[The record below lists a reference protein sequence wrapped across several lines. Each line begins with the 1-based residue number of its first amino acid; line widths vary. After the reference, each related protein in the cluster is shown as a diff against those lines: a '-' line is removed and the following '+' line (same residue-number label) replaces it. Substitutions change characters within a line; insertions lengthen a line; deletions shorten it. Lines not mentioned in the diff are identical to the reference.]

1 MALPIAHPLDE
12 VTVATTALSVAT
24 GIAGVHQRS
33 VQGHDQEV
41 GTMLGSVLSTADA
54 TVTTSI
60 AGTAITGGAFVIT
73 QSGSAI
79 GDLDA
84 ASCPALLPTALLLT
98 RPSPRPIPALKAM
111 SSSSR

>member
-12 VTVATTALSVAT
+12 VTVATTARVPQPALPAFS
-24 GIAGVHQRS
+24 RS

-84 ASCPALLPTALLLT
+84 ASCLKRCRQRRCCKRDHHGGQYLP
-98 RPSPRPIPALKAM
+98 
-111 SSSSR
+111 